1 MNQLWLLI
9 VLCILFLIPSIRVML
24 DTARA
29 ISTNRSAFLSGNKR
43 DIKPLLNYSGVN
55 TLIYCTVSFALTQ
68 FANKYMDLFPS
79 YYHNLYTAE
88 QTATMLI
95 FVMAYLM
102 ILGVMVKGPPQ
113 FMDVKTYK
121 SYEFRSVGLF
131 IGFIGNFVL
140 QPILLSLMA
149 IMSLTT

>member
-24 DTARA
+24 DTART
-29 ISTNRSAFLSGNKR
+29 ISNNRSAFLNGNKR
-43 DIKPLLNYSGVN
+43 DIKPPLDYSAVN

-79 YYHNLYTAE
+79 FHRNLYTAE

-102 ILGVMVKGPPQ
+102 LLGVLSRGPTQ

-121 SYEFRSVGLF
+121 SYEFRSIGLF
-131 IGFIGNFVL
+131 IGFIGCFVL
-140 QPILLSLMA
+140 QPILLGVMA
-149 IMSLTT
+149 VISLTT

>member
-1 MNQLWLLI
+1 MNQLWFLI
-9 VLCILFLIPSIRVML
+9 ALCVLFVIPSIRIML
-24 DTARA
+24 DTATT
-29 ISTNRSAFLSGNKR
+29 ISNNRVAFLKGNKH
-43 DIKPLLNYSGVN
+43 DIRPPLNYSSAN
-55 TLIYCTVSFALTQ
+55 TLLYCTASFVITL
-68 FANKYMDLFPS
+68 FANKHKDQFPS

-121 SYEFRSVGLF
+121 SYEFRSIGLF
-131 IGFIGNFVL
+131 IGFIGCFVL
-140 QPILLSLMA
+140 QPILLGVMA
-149 IMSLTT
+149 VISLTT